1 MANEEAATAS
11 DGLEQMGVEELR
23 QLARDLDVPGRSTM
37 RKEELVAAIRERR
50 ASGGERADGGRR
62 RRPAWAIPVGI
73 LAAAVLLVV
82 VLVLALRGGGD
93 DLAAAGVGES
103 LTAGVTTYTLDAVTT
118 ARALGPAQAEG
129 VFVLADVT
137 LTVEGDVTAFDHPA
151 ARVVDGDGAA
161 RPPEPDNAV
170 PLGDLALTSQP
181 ISRGEPASGRLVF
194 DVPADAVEGSE
205 LVLRDLAGTDEVSFD
220 LGLTEAS
227 ATPG

>member
-1 MANEEAATAS
+1 
-11 DGLEQMGVEELR
+11 V
-23 QLARDLDVPGRSTM
+23 
-37 RKEELVAAIRERR
+37 
-50 ASGGERADGGRR
+50 
-62 RRPAWAIPVGI
+62 
-73 LAAAVLLVV
+73 LVV
-82 VLVLALRGGGD
+82 VLVLALRGGD
-93 DLAAAGVGES
+93 DPAAAGVGES

-137 LTVEGDVTAFDHPA
+137 LTVDGEVTAFDHPA